1 MKIKFRQWFGS
12 LRTTTKISLSIGLLM
27 AIIVMEMVIG
37 YAALSAVWR
46 ADNAIQ
52 TSTEMQRL
60 AMTMGRNWE
69 TARRLQREFFMQVAT
84 IGAEEAYRV
93 QALASAA
100 KISEVIRDGAT
111 LRRLLL
117 APDASMLMRE
127 RVPDL
132 DLILATVTEYATL
145 FDASSKLELRLTA
158 GSSGLQA
165 QRAAVVATLAD
176 ALASAADNATLFP
189 LFFTL
194 RTVAEQPQTTGVSA
208 ASAQR
213 SAADAAL
220 RDAIAVSLLP
230 VAQKNLLVSTLD
242 EYARMSDEILQTE
255 AQIHDQLAVLK
266 VLGERIEPNLL
277 TLMATANKESG
288 QARLQIAETRQLA
301 IMLMAGAT
309 LAGFLAA
316 VAIAVLL
323 HYSVTRKITLLTR
336 VAGQLQAG
344 DLNARAVIDTTD
356 ELGRL
361 AATLNAMAGE
371 LGLTIERLEV
381 VRTAVLELTS
391 ELDVDKVLARA
402 LDVSASLT
410 GAEAGCIALVD
421 GNQLVRAQRSGPVL
435 PVTSGAHLPTASGIL
450 ARVLETQRTEIW
462 LDAAASGDGSQL
474 FPADHAQV
482 ALPLIS
488 AQQLVGVLALAARR
502 SASFANDTLRFLELY
517 AAGVAVAIHN
527 ALMYGDAQH
536 LAVVDTLTGLYNRRG
551 LFEISQRAIG
561 RALRHQQ
568 PLSAIF
574 LDIDHFKQ
582 FNDRYSYAVGDLVL
596 CTLAATVQ
604 ANVREGDLVS
614 RYGGEEFFIL
624 LPEIGQAEAVEIAGR
639 LCKAVAAEQVQ
650 TLHGALTVTIS
661 LGVATRMLPPGVTP
675 GDGNCEAQI
684 LTGLIEEAG
693 RMLHEAKANGRNR
706 VVAASGTAWESAP
719 IG

>member
-1 MKIKFRQWFGS
+1 MKNKFRQWSGS
-12 LRTTTKISLSIGLLM
+12 LRTTTKISLSMGLLM
-27 AIIVMEMVIG
+27 VIIVMEMVIG

-46 ADNAIQ
+46 ADSAIQ
-52 TSTEMQRL
+52 SSTEMQRL

-69 TARRLQREFFMQVAT
+69 AARRLQREFFLQVAT

-117 APDASMLMRE
+117 APDASALMRE
-127 RVPDL
+127 RVADL

-145 FDASSKLELRLTA
+145 FDASSKLELYLTA
-158 GSSGLQA
+158 RSSGLQE
-165 QRAAVVATLAD
+165 QRGAAETTLAD

-194 RTVAEQPQTTGVSA
+194 RTVTEQPQATRVNA

-220 RDAIAVSLLP
+220 RDAIVVSSLP
-230 VAQKNLLVSTLD
+230 GDQKNVLLSTLD
-242 EYARMSDEILQTE
+242 EYTRTSDEILQTE
-255 AQIHDQLAVLK
+255 AQIYDQLGVLS

-301 IMLMAGAT
+301 MILMAGAT

-316 VAIAVLL
+316 VAVAVLL
-323 HYSVTRKITLLTR
+323 HYSVTRKITLLTQ

-344 DLNARAVIDTTD
+344 DLSARAAIDTTD

-371 LGLTIERLEV
+371 LGITIERLEL

-402 LDVSASLT
+402 LEMSASLT
-410 GAEAGCIALVD
+410 GAAAGFIALVD
-421 GNQLVRAQRSGPVL
+421 GDQLVRAQRSGAGF
-435 PVTSGAHLPTASGIL
+435 PVTGDAPQPTASGLL
-450 ARVLETQRTEIW
+450 ARVLATRRTEIW
-462 LDAAASGDGSQL
+462 LDAAASDDGGQL

-502 SASFANDTLRFLELY
+502 PASFASDTLRFLELY

-551 LFEISQRAIG
+551 LSEVSRRAIG
-561 RALRHQQ
+561 RALRRQR

-582 FNDRYSYAVGDLVL
+582 FNDSYSYAVGDLVL
-596 CTLAATVQ
+596 CALAATLQ

-624 LPEIGQAEAVEIAGR
+624 LPEIGREEAVEIAER

-661 LGVATRMLPPGVTP
+661 LGVATRMLPPDVTP

-684 LTGLIEEAG
+684 LAGLIEEAG
-693 RMLHEAKANGRNR
+693 RMLHVAKTNGRNR
-706 VVAASGTAWESAP
+706 VAAASGSAWEPASA
-719 IG
+719 G